1 MTTGLWADLRAAWRA
16 LRAMRGSGLV
26 TVLTLALAIG
36 AGTAMFSVIYAALMR
51 PLPFDQPDRLVM
63 ISLLRTSPRTGTT
76 PTRFSFSEFTVLSAG
91 ATTFECVASYTRT
104 TIAVEVPDPVQ
115 ISGEFISPAY
125 WTVLRIRP
133 MLGRLT
139 SSSDDGGRGSG
150 AVAVVSARL
159 WREHF
164 GADPQAVGRSI
175 LVNGVPLGVIGVLA
189 DGFNGLSERAD
200 IWMPSTVAPEL
211 TYADYLTTPQHF
223 IAAIARLGRGV
234 TVARA
239 NAELAARGPTIANG
253 GAREPDPAVT
263 WSATSVPLNDA
274 RIQPAVRRSGWLLV
288 GTIIC
293 VFVIACAN
301 VTSVLIARTHDRM
314 RDVAVR
320 RALGASAWRLLR
332 QLLAESIV
340 LTGLAGAMGAWLALW
355 GIRLARMAAPAT
367 LPSTQ
372 TGYVQLS
379 SFATPAADPAVLG
392 FALLATL
399 GATLFFSVIPM
410 WEVSRSP
417 MATSLRND
425 ARTGSRRKLRTLHVV
440 VIIEMA
446 VAVMLVAG
454 AALLVESARRLER
467 QRVGFDPADV
477 LTFRVVPP
485 ASRYRPEDGPRI
497 LEQLLTSVQG
507 VPGVALAALNRCA
520 PLDNGCAR
528 ALLFR
533 PGTTDAPSIERHYVS
548 ADYFRAL
555 GMPIK
560 KGRGLTADDRP
571 GRPAVTVISELA
583 ARRFW
588 PGRNPV
594 GERVWFSN
602 PDAFAD
608 PAHPL
613 TIVGVVGDV
622 KYGTIDDPPG
632 PDFYTSYLQFSYPD
646 SLFVVKAEPGRSE
659 SLLPDLRRAVAAV
672 DRGLPVIDPKPLE
685 ASVEAAWATPRF
697 HAATVVTFAL
707 VALILSAIG
716 VYGVA
721 TVAVTTR
728 AREIG
733 IRLALGA
740 DAREVVRLVMVE
752 HLRLGLAGGLLGL
765 GGALAASRLIRGLL
779 YDVAPGDPRGLLP
792 AIALLL
798 AVVLAGSTRPA
809 RRASAVNP
817 ADLLRHE

>member
-1 MTTGLWADLRAAWRA
+1 
-16 LRAMRGSGLV
+16 MRGSGVV

-36 AGTAMFSVIYAALMR
+36 AGTTMFSVIYAALMR

-63 ISLLRTSPRTGTT
+63 ISLLRMSPRTGTT
-76 PTRFSFSEFTVLSAG
+76 PTRFSFREFTALATG
-91 ATTFECVASYTRT
+91 ASTFEGVASYTRT
-104 TIAVEVPDPVQ
+104 SIAVEVPDPIQ
-115 ISGEFISPAY
+115 INGEFISPEY

-139 SSSDDGGRGSG
+139 SSSDDGRRGTG

-164 GADPQAVGRSI
+164 GADAQAVGRSI
-175 LVNGVPLGVIGVLA
+175 RVNGVALGVIGVLA

-200 IWMPSTVAPEL
+200 VWMPSTVAPQL

-223 IAAIARLGRGV
+223 IAAIGRLGLGV

-239 NAELAARGPTIANG
+239 NAELATRGPTIANG
-253 GAREPDPAVT
+253 GARDRDPAVT
-263 WSATSVPLNDA
+263 WSAVCVPLNDA
-274 RIQPAVRRSGWLLV
+274 RIQPAVRRSAWLLV

-293 VFVIACAN
+293 VLVIACAN
-301 VTSVLIARTHDRM
+301 VASVLIARTQDRM

-332 QLLAESIV
+332 QLLVESVV
-340 LTGLAGAMGAWLALW
+340 LTGLAGGTGVWLAVW
-355 GIRLARMAAPAT
+355 GIRLAQIAAPAT

-379 SFATPAADPAVLG
+379 SFATPAVDGPVLG

-399 GATLFFSVIPM
+399 GAILLFSAIPM
-410 WEVSRSP
+410 WEISRP
-417 MATSLRND
+417 RMATSLRDD

-440 VIIEMA
+440 VIVEMA

-467 QRVGFDPADV
+467 QRAGFDPVGV

-533 PGTTDAPSIERHYVS
+533 PGTTDAPSVERHYVS

-560 KGRGLTADDRP
+560 EGRGLAAGDRP
-571 GRPAVTVISELA
+571 GRPAVTVINELA

-594 GERVWFSN
+594 GEHVWFSN
-602 PDAFAD
+602 PDEFAD

-613 TIVGVVGDV
+613 TVVGVVGDV
-622 KYGTIDDPPG
+622 KYGTIDDAPG
-632 PDFYTSYLQFSYPD
+632 PDFYTSYLQFAFPD
-646 SLFVVKAEPGRSE
+646 SLFVLKAEPGRSE
-659 SLLPDLRRAVAAV
+659 SLLPDVRRAVAAV
-672 DRGLPVIDPKPLE
+672 DPGLPVIDAKPLE

-697 HAATVVTFAL
+697 HAATVVTFAI
-707 VALILSAIG
+707 VALILSTIG

-728 AREIG
+728 AREMG

-740 DAREVVRLVMVE
+740 DARAVVRLVKAE

-765 GGALAASRLIRGLL
+765 GGALVASRWIGALL
-779 YDVAPGDPRGLLP
+779 YDVAPGDPRGLLL
-792 AIALLL
+792 AIALLV
-798 AVVLAGSTRPA
+798 AAVLAGSTRPA
-809 RRASAVNP
+809 RRAGAVNP